1 MLAGVSTAPP
11 RSASTDHRA
20 AGLVIALA
28 SAAAFGLSGP
38 FVKPLLEAGWSPAA
52 AVAVRAGTG
61 GLVLLPVALAAFRGR
76 SRSTV
81 AAASTAERRRA
92 WRLAVAFGVVAV
104 AAMQLCYFSAVE
116 RLPVGVAL
124 LIEYLG
130 PVLLV
135 GWMWSTTRRRP
146 PAVTL
151 VGAAVATGGL
161 FLVLDLTGASDLDPV
176 GIAWALGA
184 AVCLACYFAFSAH
197 GGGDGLPALAFTAVG
212 LLVGAVTITLVG
224 LTGLVPLTAEAADV
238 ELFHSTVPWW
248 APMGFVA
255 VVSTA
260 FAYASGVRAAGL
272 LGARL
277 ASFVGLVEVVFAVL
291 VSWVLLDEVPT
302 VIQAFGGALIV
313 AGVVLVRAGEGD
325 DDPAVAPAPDSPVV
339 EAP

>member
-1 MLAGVSTAPP
+1 MSTAAPP
-11 RSASTDHRA
+11 RSTADHRV
-20 AGLVIALA
+20 AGLAIALA

-61 GLVLLPVALAAFRGR
+61 GLVLLPVAWSALRARRGMA
-76 SRSTV
+76 V
-81 AAASTAERRRA
+81 APEERRRA
-92 WRLAVAFGVVAV
+92 RRLAVAFGVVAV

-135 GWMWSTTRRRP
+135 AWTWSTTRKRP
-146 PAVTL
+146 PAITL
-151 VGAAVATGGL
+151 AGAVVATGGL

-176 GIAWALGA
+176 GVAWALGA

-224 LTGLVPLTAEAADV
+224 LTGLVPLEAVSTDV
-238 ELFHSTVPWW
+238 DLFDATVPWW
-248 APMGFVA
+248 VPMAFVA
-255 VVSTA
+255 AVSTA

-291 VSWVLLDEVPT
+291 VSWALLDEVPT
-302 VIQAFGGALIV
+302 AIQAVGGALIV

-325 DDPAVAPAPDSPVV
+325 DDTAIAPAPDSPVV
-339 EAP
+339 ET

>member
-1 MLAGVSTAPP
+1 VSSSPP
-11 RSASTDHRA
+11 RSVPGDHRL
-20 AGLVIALA
+20 AGLATALA

-52 AVAVRAGTG
+52 AVAVRAGTAG
-61 GLVLLPVALAAFRGR
+61 VVLLPLAWRAFRTRDDGAR
-76 SRSTV
+76 TGDDQ
-81 AAASTAERRRA
+81 RRA

-116 RLPVGVAL
+116 RLPVGIAL

-135 GWMWSTTRRRP
+135 VWTWSTTRRPP

-151 VGAAVATGGL
+151 AGAVVATGGL

-176 GIAWALGA
+176 GVAWALGA

-197 GGGDGLPALAFTAVG
+197 GDGEALPALAFTAIG

-224 LTGLVPLTAEAADV
+224 LTGLVPLTAT
-238 ELFHSTVPWW
+238 STEVDLMGSLVPWW

-291 VSWVLLDEVPT
+291 VSWILLDEVPT
-302 VIQAFGGALIV
+302 AIQAVGGALIV
-313 AGVVLVRAGEGD
+313 AGVVLVRAGEGE
-325 DDPAVAPAPDSPVV
+325 DDPAVAPAPDSPVG
-339 EAP
+339 

>member
-1 MLAGVSTAPP
+1 MSTASP
-11 RSASTDHRA
+11 RSTSADHRA
-20 AGLVIALA
+20 AGLATALA
-28 SAAAFGLSGP
+28 SAAAFGMSGP
-38 FVKPLLEAGWSPAA
+38 FIKPLLEAGWSPGA

-61 GLVLLPVALAAFRGR
+61 GLALLPVAVAALRNR
-76 SRSTV
+76 SG
-81 AAASTAERRRA
+81 AAASPADRRSA
-92 WRLAVAFGVVAV
+92 WRTALAFGVVAV
-104 AAMQLCYFSAVE
+104 AAMQLCFFSAVE

-135 GWMWSTTRRRP
+135 AWIWSTTRRRP

-151 VGAAVATGGL
+151 TGAAVATGGL

-176 GIAWALGA
+176 GVAWALGA
-184 AVCLACYFAFSAH
+184 AVCLACYFAFSAK
-197 GGGDGLPALAFTAVG
+197 GGGDGLPALAFTDIG
-212 LLVGAVTITLVG
+212 LLVGAVTIVLVG
-224 LTGLVPLTAEAADV
+224 LTGLIPMTATTTDV
-238 ELFHSTVPWW
+238 ELFGATVPWW
-248 APMGFVA
+248 APMAFVA

-302 VIQAFGGALIV
+302 AIQALGGALIV
-313 AGVVLVRAGEGD
+313 AGVILVRAGEGD
-325 DDPAVAPAPDSPVV
+325 DDVAIAPAPDSPVV
-339 EAP
+339 DVA

>member
-1 MLAGVSTAPP
+1 MSTAAAPRRAAAADRRLAGLA
-11 RSASTDHRA
+11 
-20 AGLVIALA
+20 IALA

-61 GLVLLPVALAAFRGR
+61 GLALLPVALAALRRGAGEL
-76 SRSTV
+76 V
-81 AAASTAERRRA
+81 PAAERRRA

-104 AAMQLCYFSAVE
+104 AAMQLCFFSAVE

-135 GWMWSTTRRRP
+135 AWTWSTTRRRP

-151 VGAAVATGGL
+151 AGAVVATGGL
-161 FLVLDLTGASDLDPV
+161 FFVLDLTGASDLDPV
-176 GIAWALGA
+176 GVAWALGA

-197 GGGDGLPALAFTAVG
+197 GGGAGLPALAFTAIG
-212 LLVGAVTITLVG
+212 LLVGAAAITVVG
-224 LTGLVPLTAEAADV
+224 LTGLIPLRAEGGTV
-238 ELFHSTVPWW
+238 EMFGATVPWW

-272 LGARL
+272 LGARV

-291 VSWVLLDEVPT
+291 VSWVLLDEVPRP
-302 VIQAFGGALIV
+302 IQFVGGALIV
-313 AGVVLVRAGEGD
+313 VGVVLVRAGEGD
-325 DDPAVAPAPDSPVV
+325 DDPALAPAPDSPLVDV
-339 EAP
+339 P